1 MSAEEW
7 PLLDYQNGAWLGGR
21 VRALERL
28 ADSSNPT
35 PASSPA
41 NGRMMTGSDIVR
53 HRDMYQKLFT
63 TMIGYLNMGLGPED
77 AVERNPLKEYQA
89 EFGDPSAFT
98 VRRPPEHDDRL
109 RAGLRF
115 SSAVCPFGR
124 GGDTGV
130 FALGSS
136 REPEPRRERV
146 DGVADGSGI
155 MCPQCGS
162 GLPAQAASPFASS
175 SSRNSFLLYDLE
187 RRPPRGPAPPKHARP
202 GAPPQIDA
210 NTVSAAYSALQREGW
225 VESRRGSGVYV
236 RSRNRRRAS
245 HPEQTLDQ
253 LIADFFRSSREQ
265 GISLRRVH
273 ERLRH
278 WLALQPPDRF
288 AVIDPDEELRRILAA
303 EIEAAVGFPAVAM
316 APEACRE
323 AAALAGSIPVVLL
336 SKYDALRATL
346 PADAECVALKVRSV
360 PGSLA
365 AWMPI
370 GPMP

>member
-1 MSAEEW
+1 M
-7 PLLDYQNGAWLGGR
+7 
-21 VRALERL
+21 RL
-28 ADSSNPT
+28 WIA
-35 PASSPA
+35 
-41 NGRMMTGSDIVR
+41 RTGSLPVR
-53 HRDMYQKLFT
+53 EQLVAQLLLT
-63 TMIGYLNMGLGPED
+63 ILS
-77 AVERNPLKEYQA
+77 
-89 EFGDPSAFT
+89 GD
-98 VRRPPEHDDRL
+98 L
-109 RAGLRF
+109 RAGQRLPSTRDL
-115 SSAVCPFGR
+115 A
-124 GGDTGV
+124 
-130 FALGSS
+130 
-136 REPEPRRERV
+136 RRLK
-146 DGVADGSGI
+146 I
-155 MCPQCGS
+155 
-162 GLPAQAASPFASS
+162 
-175 SSRNSFLLYDLE
+175 
-187 RRPPRGPAPPKHARP
+187 H
-202 GAPPQIDA
+202 A
-210 NTVSAAYSALQREGW
+210 NTVSAAYSELEREGW

-236 RSRNRRRAS
+236 RSRNRRRAA

-253 LIADFFRSSREQ
+253 LIADFFRSSREH

-370 GPMP
+370 PSDALIVVASRWQGFNQWARAVLLSAGVDSDALELRDARRPRWQHGLQHARIVIVDVVTARSVPSGCRTLAFPVVSDASLDELRQYAGLATV

>member
-1 MSAEEW
+1 M
-7 PLLDYQNGAWLGGR
+7 
-21 VRALERL
+21 RL
-28 ADSSNPT
+28 WIA
-35 PASSPA
+35 
-41 NGRMMTGSDIVR
+41 RTGSLPVR
-53 HRDMYQKLFT
+53 EQLVAQLLLT
-63 TMIGYLNMGLGPED
+63 ILS
-77 AVERNPLKEYQA
+77 
-89 EFGDPSAFT
+89 GD
-98 VRRPPEHDDRL
+98 L
-109 RAGLRF
+109 RAGQRLPSTRDL
-115 SSAVCPFGR
+115 A
-124 GGDTGV
+124 
-130 FALGSS
+130 
-136 REPEPRRERV
+136 RRLK
-146 DGVADGSGI
+146 I
-155 MCPQCGS
+155 
-162 GLPAQAASPFASS
+162 
-175 SSRNSFLLYDLE
+175 
-187 RRPPRGPAPPKHARP
+187 H
-202 GAPPQIDA
+202 A
-210 NTVSAAYSALQREGW
+210 NTVSAAYSELEREGW

-236 RSRNRRRAS
+236 RSRKRKRAA

-253 LIADFFRSSREQ
+253 LIADFFRSSREH

-323 AAALAGSIPVVLL
+323 ASALAGSIPVVLL

-370 GPMP
+370 PSDALIVVASRWQGFNQWARAVLLSAGVDPDALELRDARRPRWKHGLQHARIVIADVVTARSIPTGCRTLPFPVVSDASLDELRQYAGLATV

>member
-1 MSAEEW
+1 M
-7 PLLDYQNGAWLGGR
+7 
-21 VRALERL
+21 RL
-28 ADSSNPT
+28 WIA
-35 PASSPA
+35 
-41 NGRMMTGSDIVR
+41 RTGSLPVR
-53 HRDMYQKLFT
+53 EQLVAQLLLT
-63 TMIGYLNMGLGPED
+63 ILS
-77 AVERNPLKEYQA
+77 
-89 EFGDPSAFT
+89 GD
-98 VRRPPEHDDRL
+98 L
-109 RAGLRF
+109 RAGQRLPSTRDL
-115 SSAVCPFGR
+115 A
-124 GGDTGV
+124 
-130 FALGSS
+130 
-136 REPEPRRERV
+136 RRLK
-146 DGVADGSGI
+146 I
-155 MCPQCGS
+155 
-162 GLPAQAASPFASS
+162 
-175 SSRNSFLLYDLE
+175 
-187 RRPPRGPAPPKHARP
+187 H
-202 GAPPQIDA
+202 A
-210 NTVSAAYSALQREGW
+210 NTVSAAYSELEREGW

-236 RSRNRRRAS
+236 RSRNRRRAA

-370 GPMP
+370 PSDALIVVASRWQGFNQWARAVLLSAGVDPDALELRDARRPRWQHGLQHARIVIADVVTARSIPPGCRTLAFPVVSDASLDELRQYAGLATV